1 MNYWKQLNENSC
13 IADKVLS
20 QEEQEQLE
28 EQEDV
33 ILQLQKKLYDR
44 VSLYAGVYLTP
55 TQCRRWY
62 LFFMTGSIKAVAES
76 ESVSTAAVSKSLL
89 GTRKNES
96 SGSRIKS
103 PVVKLATIVKSD
115 VEVQSLLQRIRT
127 ASNIINEINEGY

>member
-1 MNYWKQLNENSC
+1 MNYFKRIYENTS

-20 QEEQEQLE
+20 QEEQAQIE

-33 ILQLQKKLYDR
+33 IEQLQKKLYDR

-62 LFFMTGSIKAVAES
+62 LFFMSGSIKHVAEI
-76 ESVSTAAVSKSLL
+76 ENVSTAAVSKSLL

-103 PVVKLATIVKSD
+103 PVTKLATIVKSD
-115 VEVQSLLQRIRT
+115 VEIQNLLQRIRN
-127 ASNIINEINEGY
+127 ASNIINEIKEGY